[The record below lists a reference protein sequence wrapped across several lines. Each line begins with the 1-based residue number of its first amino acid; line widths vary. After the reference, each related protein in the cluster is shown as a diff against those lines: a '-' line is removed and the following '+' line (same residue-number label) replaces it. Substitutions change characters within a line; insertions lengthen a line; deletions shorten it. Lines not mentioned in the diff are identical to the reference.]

1 MPDQRPRLLIVDD
14 DRAITSTLSP
24 ILRDMADADAAHT
37 VAEALEKLASHS
49 YAGVVLD
56 VVLGDDAAPLHDALS
71 SREMPVLLL
80 SGRDPV
86 ALERIAS
93 ARGWSYAAKPLS
105 PTVLRGLVA
114 DLLGVEET
122 EPTQRG
128 ARVTQAPTPDASKP
142 TTTAPVAVQVLDKLG
157 DIVAML
163 AVAYL
168 CAAGKLSGELAAAV
182 VAGIAGVGTGIRAFG
197 GRNVGAA
204 SAAVALAAFLS
215 TAPSTTAAS
224 SSTRAGAPHVTPPAI
239 LGVLMLALC
248 VAGCASTGTVPDGPA
263 TTIRKVQSWW
273 DAVCGTGHAA
283 LDLAARTVTVV
294 PRADAGPSPAAD
306 SDASAGDPE
315 DAAEGGL

>member
-114 DLLGVEET
+114 DLLGVEEP

-204 SAAVALAAFLS
+204 SAAVALAALI
-215 TAPSTTAAS
+215 TAAPAEVHAAPANR
-224 SSTRAGAPHVTPPAI
+224 STRPHAALPGALAA
-239 LGVLMLALC
+239 LALLLLTL
-248 VAGCASTGTVPDGPA
+248 AGCASMPDAPGA
-263 TTIRKVQSWW
+263 TIGKVRGWW
-273 DAVCGTGHAA
+273 NAVCGAGDQALQLAERTAAA
-283 LDLAARTVTVV
+283 L
-294 PRADAGPSPAAD
+294 PPSDAGPPTA
-306 SDASAGDPE
+306 DASPVAPA
-315 DAAEGGL
+315 DASEEGR

>member
-24 ILRDMADADAAHT
+24 LLRDMADVDTAHT
-37 VAEALEKLASHS
+37 VAEALERLASHAYS
-49 YAGVVLD
+49 GAVLD

-71 SREMPVLLL
+71 SREVPTLLF

-93 ARGWSYAAKPLS
+93 ARGWSFAAKPIS

-114 DLLGVEET
+114 DLLDVEEP

-128 ARVTQAPTPDASKP
+128 RVAQAPTAPTPDASKP
-142 TTTAPVAVQVLDKLG
+142 TTAPVAVQVLDKLG
-157 DIVAML
+157 DIVAMV

-204 SAAVALAAFLS
+204 SAAVALAALI
-215 TAPSTTAAS
+215 TAAPAEVHAAPANR
-224 SSTRAGAPHVTPPAI
+224 STRPHAALPGALAA
-239 LGVLMLALC
+239 LALLLLTL
-248 VAGCASTGTVPDGPA
+248 AGCASMPDAPGA
-263 TTIRKVQSWW
+263 TIGKVRGWW
-273 DAVCGTGHAA
+273 NAVCGAGDQALQLAERTAAA
-283 LDLAARTVTVV
+283 L
-294 PRADAGPSPAAD
+294 PPSDAGPPTA
-306 SDASAGDPE
+306 DASPGAPGDASTE
-315 DAAEGGL
+315 NDR

>member
-1 MPDQRPRLLIVDD
+1 MPEPRARLLIVDD

-24 ILRDMADADAAHT
+24 LLRDMADVDTAHT
-37 VAEALEKLASHS
+37 VAEALERLASHAYS
-49 YAGVVLD
+49 GAVLD

-71 SREMPVLLL
+71 SREVPTLLF
-80 SGRDPV
+80 SGRDPA

-93 ARGWSYAAKPLS
+93 ARGWAFAAKPIS

-114 DLLGVEET
+114 DLLGVEEP

-128 ARVTQAPTPDASKP
+128 ARVTQTPTAPTPDTSK
-142 TTTAPVAVQVLDKLG
+142 TTTSAPVAVQLLDKLG
-157 DIVAML
+157 DMVAMI
-163 AVAYL
+163 AVTYL

-204 SAAVALAAFLS
+204 SAAVALAALI
-215 TAPSTTAAS
+215 TAAPAEVHAAPSNRGTRPHAALP
-224 SSTRAGAPHVTPPAI
+224 GALAA
-239 LGVLMLALC
+239 LALLLTL
-248 VAGCASTGTVPDGPA
+248 VGCASTGTMPDGPA

-283 LDLAARTVTVV
+283 FDLAARTVTVV
-294 PRADAGPSPAAD
+294 PGADASPGAPA
-306 SDASAGDPE
+306 DASTEADQ
-315 DAAEGGL
+315 

>member
-1 MPDQRPRLLIVDD
+1 MPDRQRPRLLIIDD

-37 VAEALEKLASHS
+37 VAEALEKLASHT

-56 VVLGDDAAPLHDALS
+56 VVLGDDASPLHDALS
-71 SREMPVLLL
+71 SREVPVLLL

-114 DLLGVEET
+114 DLLGVEEP

-128 ARVTQAPTPDASKP
+128 ARVTQTPAAPDTSKASP
-142 TTTAPVAVQVLDKLG
+142 APAPVAVQLLDKLG
-157 DIVAML
+157 DMVAMI
-163 AVAYL
+163 AVTYL

-182 VAGIAGVGTGIRAFG
+182 VAGIAGVGTGLRAIG

-204 SAAVALAAFLS
+204 SAAVALAALI
-215 TAPSTTAAS
+215 TAAPAAVHAMPS
-224 SSTRAGAPHVTPPAI
+224 NRSTRPHHAALPGALAA
-239 LGVLMLALC
+239 LALLLLSL
-248 VAGCASTGTVPDGPA
+248 AGCASMPDAPGA
-263 TTIRKVQSWW
+263 TLGKVRGWW
-273 DAVCGTGHAA
+273 NAVCSTGDQALQLAERTAA
-283 LDLAARTVTVV
+283 L
-294 PRADAGPSPAAD
+294 PSSDAGPPAAD
-306 SDASAGDPE
+306 ASPGTLADASTENDR
-315 DAAEGGL
+315 